1 MARNVFQI
9 KPPAHTTNSP
19 CGLYLGFS
27 FWDEEE
33 ILGSFP
39 DLVYGIFL
47 GSSPAQ
53 KVGGSSRHCILKG
66 KGSLALEDKMLSPRL
81 GGEGSERENPRA
93 GSHSPCTAT
102 HQTLGNTATPHLG
115 GLGSCSTKGSEQ
127 RGVPQPSLRQHL
139 CPSTWLDTAGWREIS
154 LLTKPSLKA
163 NCDTERKQLA
173 AARSVNQP
181 KRTALNSYFFR
192 AGCDLH

>member
-19 CGLYLGFS
+19 RGLYLGFS

-47 GSSPAQ
+47 GSSLAQ

-93 GSHSPCTAT
+93 GSHSPCTAF

-127 RGVPQPSLRQHL
+127 RGVPQPSLRQCL

-154 LLTKPSLKA
+154 LLTKPRLKA

>member
-19 CGLYLGFS
+19 CGFYLGFS

-93 GSHSPCTAT
+93 GSHSPCTAS
-102 HQTLGNTATPHLG
+102 HQTATPHLG

-127 RGVPQPSLRQHL
+127 RGVPQPSLRQRL

-154 LLTKPSLKA
+154 LLTKPRLKA

-173 AARSVNQP
+173 AARSVNQT

-192 AGCDLH
+192 AGCDLY